1 MKDQPLT
8 SPFGEVH
15 IETSDAEEAFAQL
28 VGLAYRLH
36 ASDLYILTDEREVA
50 VFVRHL
56 GIIKPVTVFDRT
68 VGKRIIN
75 YLKAIAEM
83 DLVQT
88 QHPQDGRLV
97 YAVDEEA
104 SIDLRINTIPTLYGE
119 DMSLRL
125 LSRELALLGLD
136 NLGLRRSDLANL
148 KGLLNSPGGLLLVTG
163 PSGAG
168 KTTTL
173 YASLNYLHNGSRK
186 INTIE
191 DPVEYAIRGI
201 RQSAVNP
208 HVKLDFPEVLRSVL
222 RQSPDVIMVGEIRD
236 PVTAETAV
244 RAANTGHLVL
254 ATLHAP
260 VAAAAVDSIL
270 ALGVHPHFLS
280 TCLLGVLTQRLV
292 RTLCLECRTA
302 FDISDSPHTFD
313 DIRDHLEGEQGQ
325 YIYSAPGCSACYQ
338 NGYSGRTAVFEV
350 LRSSREIRRLI
361 AEGATV
367 RQIRDAAVAEG
378 MLDMRRSA
386 LLKVAEGITST
397 EEVIRVIPTEH
408 LDPEA

>member
-1 MKDQPLT
+1 MSNRSLQG
-8 SPFGEVH
+8 SFGE
-15 IETSDAEEAFAQL
+15 IQFDAGDAEDAFSEMVRFAHDL
-28 VGLAYRLH
+28 R
-36 ASDLYILTDEREVA
+36 ASDLYVLTDQKA
-50 VFVRHL
+50 VSIAIRHL
-56 GIIKPVTVFDRT
+56 GILKPVTFLDRPA
-68 VGKRIIN
+68 GKRIIN
-75 YLKAIAEM
+75 FVKAAAGM
-83 DLVQT
+83 DVVQT

-104 SIDLRINTIPTLYGE
+104 GVDLRINTIPSLYGE
-119 DMSLRL
+119 DMTLRL
-125 LSRELALLGLD
+125 LSRQMALLGLE
-136 NLGLRRSDLANL
+136 NLGLSHRELGNV
-148 KGLLNSPGGLLLVTG
+148 KGLLNNPGGLLLVTG

-173 YASLNYLHNGSRK
+173 YGCLNYLNNGSRK

-191 DPVEYAIRGI
+191 DPVEYAIAGI
-201 RQSAVNP
+201 RQSTVNP
-208 HVKLDFPEVLRSVL
+208 HIKLDFPELLRAIL

-260 VAAAAVDSIL
+260 VAAAAIDSML

-302 FDISDSPHTFD
+302 YDISDSPHTFD
-313 DIRDHLEGEQGQ
+313 DIHDRIERDQGQ
-325 YIYSAPGCSACYQ
+325 NIYSAPGCPSCFHE
-338 NGYSGRTAVFEV
+338 GYTGRTAVFEI
-350 LRSSREIRRLI
+350 LPSSKEIRRLV
-361 AEGATV
+361 ADGATV
-367 RQIRDAAVAEG
+367 REIRDQSVAEG
-378 MLDMRRSA
+378 MLDMRRAA

-397 EEVIRVIPTEH
+397 EEILRVIPTEH